1 MKVLRRRTVLITGIL
16 LVAAVSAGIVIFGP
30 SVETWWST
38 LRRESRRILGGSGGE
53 TSPEEKRIRE
63 EVILKKMDEA
73 SAQRDWR
80 DLAPE
85 YPRLKKAE
93 PVDEKERV
101 KGLKVSPELREV
113 ERELKEYLVKK
124 EDSFNPEL
132 PVPSLKEAM
141 DLTHLKDRGTEKVIE
156 RLLNSKERVAAEK
169 PFEENLQLGMKGPL
183 TSRKILERPQPPR
196 VKVKVEAEIELTLW
210 VLPNGSGD
218 RVIQ

>member
-1 MKVLRRRTVLITGIL
+1 MKVLRRRTVLITGSL

-85 YPRLKKAE
+85 DPRLKKAE
-93 PVDEKERV
+93 SVDEKERV
-101 KGLKVSPELREV
+101 KGLKESPELREV
-113 ERELKEYLVKK
+113 ERELKEDLVKIGRASCR
-124 EDSFNPEL
+124 E
-132 PVPSLKEAM
+132 
-141 DLTHLKDRGTEKVIE
+141 RG
-156 RLLNSKERVAAEK
+156 
-169 PFEENLQLGMKGPL
+169 
-183 TSRKILERPQPPR
+183 
-196 VKVKVEAEIELTLW
+196 
-210 VLPNGSGD
+210 
-218 RVIQ
+218 